1 MRAAAVAG
9 RFYPED
15 PDELRATIDWCF
27 SHPLG
32 PGKPTRTGDTRS
44 IRAVMAPHAG
54 YVCSGMTAAH
64 AYRSIQEDGLPELYV
79 VIGPDHYGTA
89 MGRNVLCSDDFST
102 PLGVCRTDR
111 EVCSRLA
118 RYYVDDPGAH
128 RFEHA
133 VEVQIP
139 FIQTIDPDPTIVAI
153 TMGDQSP
160 ASAARLASTIVEACS
175 GRDTLVVA
183 STDMSHYVPKDTAA
197 RLDGMVL
204 DAVSRMD
211 VEGMYR
217 AVYENRISMCGYG
230 PTAVAM
236 HFSAGC
242 GATGVRHTDSYDSLG
257 MDAGSVVGYGTAVFR
272 EPGRTHSY

>member
-15 PDELRATIDWCF
+15 PDELGATIDWCF

-32 PGKPTRTGDTRS
+32 PGKPTATGDART
-44 IRAVMAPHAG
+44 IRGVMVPHAG

-79 VIGPDHYGTA
+79 IIGPDHYGTT
-89 MGRNVLCSDDFST
+89 MGRNVLCSDEFST
-102 PLGVCRTDR
+102 PLGVCRTDH

-160 ASAARLASTIVEACS
+160 ASASRLASALIETCAD
-175 GRDTLVVA
+175 RDTLVIA
-183 STDMSHYVPKDTAA
+183 STDMSHYIPKQEAA
-197 RLDGMVL
+197 RLDGMVMES
-204 DAVSRMD
+204 VSRMD

-236 HFSAGC
+236 RFSSSC
-242 GATGVRHTDSYDSLG
+242 RATGIRHTDSYDSLG
-257 MDAGSVVGYGTAVFR
+257 IDPSSVVGYASAVFR
-272 EPGRTHSY
+272 EGAGQHRY